1 MQTAVTPQAAI
12 ATSAPVATPET
23 APATPAPSTA
33 DESFASVT
41 PKSAAE
47 AGEAT
52 KAAAAAPATAPAA
65 NPAPKRSSSADLQPG
80 KFYLNVGV
88 FSEAG
93 NATTAIAALKKS
105 DLPVIRQ
112 TLPSNKGEVTRLR
125 SGPFDSRKRAEKAAR
140 KLEKAALKPVVFQA
154 TETQAPSPTAP

>member
-12 ATSAPVATPET
+12 ATSAPVARPET

-33 DESFASVT
+33 DESSASIT

-47 AGEAT
+47 ASEA
-52 KAAAAAPATAPAA
+52 AAAPAAAPATAPAA

-88 FSEAG
+88 FSEAS

-105 DLPVIRQ
+105 DLPVISQ

>member
-1 MQTAVTPQAAI
+1 M
-12 ATSAPVATPET
+12 
-23 APATPAPSTA
+23 
-33 DESFASVT
+33 
-41 PKSAAE
+41 
-47 AGEAT
+47 
-52 KAAAAAPATAPAA
+52 
-65 NPAPKRSSSADLQPG
+65 
-80 KFYLNVGV
+80 GV

-105 DLPVIRQ
+105 DLPVISQ

-154 TETQAPSPTAP
+154 TEAQTPSPTAP